1 MENQNNRR
9 RVLALGVAAATTLA
23 TPGAAATAAATEDE
37 VRAFFERFVAAQ
49 NARDTE
55 AVGETLLDAPDFLW
69 ITPRGE
75 TIWGRAAAM
84 ERFRA
89 AHRGTWRV
97 EPDMARFRARAL
109 GEGAAQL
116 FVPLVLTAGPPGQP
130 AQPVRLLLNQTLV
143 RTGSGWRIATILPV
157 PAPAAQ

>member
-1 MENQNNRR
+1 MENGKDRR
-9 RVLALGVAAATTLA
+9 FVLALGL
-23 TPGAAATAAATEDE
+23 ATAALAAPKATVMAAEPQDE
-37 VRAFFERFVAAQ
+37 VRAFFEGFIAAQ

-75 TIWGRAAAM
+75 ALWGRAAAM

-97 EPDMARFRARAL
+97 EPDMAGFRARAL
-109 GEGAAQL
+109 GDSAAQL
-116 FVPLVLTAGPPGQP
+116 FVPIVLTAGPPGQP

-143 RTGSGWRIATILPV
+143 RTGSGWRIASILPV

>member
-1 MENQNNRR
+1 
-9 RVLALGVAAATTLA
+9 
-23 TPGAAATAAATEDE
+23 
-37 VRAFFERFVAAQ
+37 
-49 NARDTE
+49 
-55 AVGETLLDAPDFLW
+55 
-69 ITPRGE
+69 
-75 TIWGRAAAM
+75 M

-97 EPDMARFRARAL
+97 EPDMAQFRARAL

-143 RTGSGWRIATILPV
+143 RTGSG
-157 PAPAAQ
+157 

>member
-1 MENQNNRR
+1 
-9 RVLALGVAAATTLA
+9 
-23 TPGAAATAAATEDE
+23 
-37 VRAFFERFVAAQ
+37 
-49 NARDTE
+49 
-55 AVGETLLDAPDFLW
+55 
-69 ITPRGE
+69 
-75 TIWGRAAAM
+75 M

-109 GEGAAQL
+109 GEGAVQL
-116 FVPLVLTAGPPGQP
+116 FVPLVLTAGPPGLP

-143 RTGSGWRIATILPV
+143 RTGSGWRIASILPV